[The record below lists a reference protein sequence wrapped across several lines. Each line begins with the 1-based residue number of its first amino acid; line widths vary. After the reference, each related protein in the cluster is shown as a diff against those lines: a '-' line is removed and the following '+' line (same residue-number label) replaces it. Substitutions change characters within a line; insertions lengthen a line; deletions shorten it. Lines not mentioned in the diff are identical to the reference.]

1 MNQDSMVFRR
11 ACVNH
16 PELSASVGKTPIGT
30 YRMVFRDDEVGAVI
44 ETRVFEKCMCAYE
57 YAQRLINQE

>member
-16 PELSASVGKTPIGT
+16 PELSVSVGKTPIGT
-30 YRMVFRDDEVGAVI
+30 YRTVFRDDEAGAVI
-44 ETRVFEKCMCAYE
+44 ETRVFEKCLRAYE
-57 YAQRLINQE
+57 YAQRLINQD